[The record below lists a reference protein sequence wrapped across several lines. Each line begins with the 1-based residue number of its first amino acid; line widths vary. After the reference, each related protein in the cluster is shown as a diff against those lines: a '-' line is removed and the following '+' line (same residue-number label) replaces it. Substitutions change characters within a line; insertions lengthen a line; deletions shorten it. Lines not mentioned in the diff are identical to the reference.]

1 MHPLWEALL
10 NLLFP
15 RRPGCPL
22 CGRAGPAELC
32 PACRQLL
39 ADWAA
44 KPKCRVCGR
53 PLTPPEQQANL
64 CGRCRRRLPPFE
76 LARAAGPYEGGWRQ
90 AIHLLKYRGRKS
102 LAPLLGQM
110 MADSLPAHSP
120 LRLAHLVLA
129 VPIARGRLRER
140 GFNQAELLAAAVAR
154 SLNLPVA
161 NGVLAKIFD
170 TPSQTGLNRQQRQQ
184 NLQGAFRVTA
194 PAQIAGRHIL
204 LVDDVFTTGATAA
217 AVAGLLKQH
226 GAAKVYV
233 LTAANTE
240 QGHTGPKC

>member
-22 CGRAGPAELC
+22 CGRAGPADLC

-53 PLTPPEQQANL
+53 PLALPEQQAVL

-76 LARAAGPYEGGWRQ
+76 LARAAGPYEGGLRQ

-102 LAPLLGQM
+102 LAPLLGQI
-110 MADSLPAHSP
+110 MAASLPAHSP
-120 LRLAHLVLA
+120 LRDAQLVLP
-129 VPIARGRLRER
+129 VPMARGRLRER
-140 GFNQAELLAAAVAR
+140 GFNQAELLAASTAR
-154 SLNLPVA
+154 CLNLPLA
-161 NGVLAKIFD
+161 NRLLVKSFD
-170 TPSQTGLNRQQRQQ
+170 TPPQTGLNRQQRQQ
-184 NLQGAFRVTA
+184 NLQGAFQVTA
-194 PAQIAGRHIL
+194 PAQIAGRRIL

-226 GAAKVYV
+226 GAAGVYV

-240 QGHTGPKC
+240 QDRAGSKC